1 MADQAINVY
10 KKFYPE
16 LLEADLPI
24 DNLMKQLQNIKLFT
38 DHDRNELGACDTQT
52 TRAQYIVDH
61 MIKPSINSGSTQA
74 FDVLLNVMEES
85 DNTDLILLAKEMKIM
100 YNSVPNDLDEAL
112 DESIDGSIDGLPDE
126 SPEQTLTTGNNEK
139 HTMPAADEVDGRV
152 KDMLTSAASAVASK
166 FKKKHGHRDSAT
178 TEHRVPSPST
188 TVRDYTNIK
197 RSLLI
202 IKKYGSRRSHPL
214 GSPWLLAKGAGDKLF
229 VRDYNTHQ
237 VVVFDNKLKYS
248 HLIGNEGGFKSIGGI
263 AVNDETQHVYV
274 ADQLSNCV
282 KKFKL
287 DGQFV
292 TQIGH
297 KGTGDGE
304 FRSPCGLLVSG
315 TESLFVCDTNNH
327 RIQVFH
333 HNDKFAYA
341 FGQRGPNPGCFEKPE
356 ALAMNSTEDKLYISS
371 ENKVQVFTIS
381 GQFLKVF
388 GHFSDASHKL
398 VTPVGVCCTVDG
410 HILISSYGTHCVHV
424 LKEDGT
430 YVSVIKGSHQ
440 GKERFVFPAGVV
452 VRDNGNIVIAS
463 SGNHQ
468 LVVF

>member
-10 KKFYPE
+10 KKFYPD
-16 LLEADLPI
+16 LLEVDLPI
-24 DNLMKQLQNIKLFT
+24 DSLTKQLENINLFT
-38 DHDRNELGACDTQT
+38 DHDRNELGTCDTQM
-52 TRAQYIVDH
+52 TRAQYVLDH
-61 MIKPSINSGSTQA
+61 MIKPSLNSGSTRA
-74 FDVLLNVMEES
+74 FNVLLNVMEES

-100 YNSVPNDLDEAL
+100 YNSVPNNL
-112 DESIDGSIDGLPDE
+112 DESLDDYDESIDE
-126 SPEQTLTTGNNEK
+126 SPEQNLTTENSEK
-139 HTMPAADEVDGRV
+139 HTSPAADEVDGRV
-152 KDMLTSAASAVASK
+152 KDMLTSAASAVVSK
-166 FKKKHGHRDSAT
+166 FKKKHDHRDSAST
-178 TEHRVPSPST
+178 DHRIPSAST
-188 TVRDYTNIK
+188 VSDYTNIK
-197 RSLLI
+197 HNPQI
-202 IKKYGSRRSHPL
+202 IKKYGSRRSYPL

-237 VVVFDNKLKYS
+237 VVVFDNRLKYS
-248 HLIGNEGGFKSIGGI
+248 HLIGNQGDFKSIGGI
-263 AVNDETQHVYV
+263 AVNDETHHVYV

-292 TQIGH
+292 TQIGR

-341 FGQRGPNPGCFEKPE
+341 FGKRGSDPGCFEKPE
-356 ALAMNSTEDKLYISS
+356 ALAMNSTEDKLFISG
-371 ENKVQVFTIS
+371 ENRVQVFTTS
-381 GQFLKVF
+381 GEFLKVF
-388 GHFSDASHKL
+388 DHFSGATHKL
-398 VTPVGVCCTVDG
+398 VTPVGVWCTPDD

-430 YVSVIKGSHQ
+430 YVSVIKGSHH
-440 GKERFVFPAGVV
+440 GKERFVFPAGVI

-463 SGNHQ
+463 SGSHQ
-468 LVVF
+468 IVVF

>member
-10 KKFYPE
+10 KKFYPD

-24 DNLMKQLQNIKLFT
+24 DKLTKQLENIKLFT
-38 DHDRNELGACDTQT
+38 DHDRNELGACDTLT
-52 TRAQYIVDH
+52 ARVQYVLDH
-61 MIKPSINSGSTQA
+61 MIEPNLKSGSTQA
-74 FDVLLNVMEES
+74 LDILLNVMEES

-100 YNSVPNDLDEAL
+100 YNSVPNDLDESI
-112 DESIDGSIDGLPDE
+112 DESIDELIDE
-126 SPEQTLTTGNNEK
+126 SPEQNPTTENN
-139 HTMPAADEVDGRV
+139 TSLGADEVDGRV
-152 KDMLTSAASAVASK
+152 KNMLTSAASAVVSK
-166 FKKKHGHRDSAT
+166 FKKKHDHRDSAT
-178 TEHRVPSPST
+178 TDHRIPSPST
-188 TVRDYTNIK
+188 VRDYGNIK
-197 RSLLI
+197 HDPLI
-202 IKKYGSRRSHPL
+202 IKKYGSRPSHPL
-214 GSPWLLAKGAGDKLF
+214 GSPWLLAKGVGDKLF
-229 VRDYNTHQ
+229 VRDYNAHQ
-237 VVVFDNKLKYS
+237 VVVFNNRLKYS
-248 HLIGNEGGFKSIGGI
+248 HLIGNQGDFKSIGGI
-263 AVNDETQHVYV
+263 AVNDETQRVYV

-282 KKFKL
+282 KKFTL

-292 TQIGH
+292 TQIGR
-297 KGTGDGE
+297 KGTADGE

-341 FGQRGPNPGCFEKPE
+341 FGKRGPDPGCFEKPE
-356 ALAMNSTEDKLYISS
+356 DLAMNSTEDKLFISC
-371 ENKVQVFTIS
+371 ENRVQVFTTS

-388 GHFSDASHKL
+388 DHCGGASHKL
-398 VTPVGVCCTVDG
+398 VTPVGICCTPDG

-430 YVSVIKGSHQ
+430 YISVIKGSHQ
-440 GKERFVFPAGVV
+440 GKERFLFPAGVI
-452 VRDNGNIVIAS
+452 VRDNGNIVVAS